1 MKNLKKLSRENLRLV
16 SGGLRSCMDGCG
28 LGECCSKGVCRSG
41 PNTGPRPYL
50 CDPPIIE

>member
-28 LGECCSKGVCRSG
+28 PGECCSNGACRRG
-41 PNTGPRPYL
+41 PNTGPRTYL